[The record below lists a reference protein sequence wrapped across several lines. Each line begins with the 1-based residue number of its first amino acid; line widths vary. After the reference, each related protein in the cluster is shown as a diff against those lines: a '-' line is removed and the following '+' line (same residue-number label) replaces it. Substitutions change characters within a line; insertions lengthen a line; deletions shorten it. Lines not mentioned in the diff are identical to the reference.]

1 MMRQKCVGGWRSTN
15 IESGGGDREFVEG
28 KPGRRITF
36 EM

>member
-1 MMRQKCVGGWRSTN
+1 VGKHPHRSK
-15 IESGGGDREFVEG
+15 EEGRWDRKVEEG

>member
-1 MMRQKCVGGWRSTN
+1 MGEWVGEHPHRSKG
-15 IESGGGDREFVEG
+15 EGLWDRGLSEG